1 MDIRTSLP
9 SAAHVRKNILA
20 GLIAVA
26 PLLVTWV
33 VFKFIFTQV
42 IRFGTPGTSALY
54 WAVYRFSPDLAEW
67 LFSWWVES
75 AIAVLVTFLTLY
87 LLGAALSRMVGRQ
100 VFQGLEML
108 LARVPILKGIYS
120 STKRLLLA
128 FQVKPEQIERV
139 VLIRFPYA
147 EIKTVGFVTRVIRD
161 ADTGE
166 ELAVVYVPTAPNP
179 TSGYLEIVP
188 LRQVTPTDWTV
199 EEGMQF
205 VISCGT
211 SAPDTVKYHGGFPE
225 PSAKGRWFR

>member
-1 MDIRTSLP
+1 MDTQGSLP

-20 GLIAVA
+20 GLVAVT

-42 IRFGTPGTSALY
+42 VRFGRPGTSALY
-54 WAVYRFSPDLAEW
+54 WAVYRFSPGLAEW

-75 AIAVLVTFLTLY
+75 AIAVLITFLTLY
-87 LLGAALSRMVGRQ
+87 LLGAALSRMVGRRM
-100 VFQGLEML
+100 FQGVEML
-108 LARVPILKGIYS
+108 LARVPILKGIYG
-120 STKRLLLA
+120 STKRLLQA
-128 FQVKPEQIERV
+128 FQVSPEQIERV
-139 VLIRFPYA
+139 VLIRFPYPD
-147 EIKTVGFVTRVIRD
+147 IKTVGFVTRVIRD
-161 ADTGE
+161 VDTGE

-188 LRQVTPTDWTV
+188 LRQITPTDWTV

-211 SAPDTVKYHGGFPE
+211 SAPDTVKYQGGLPGQ
-225 PSAKGRWFR
+225 PAKGRWFR